1 MSPLTHKVAVVTGAS
16 KGIGAGIAKAIA
28 TAGAA
33 VAVNYAGSKEAAER
47 VVNHIVANGDR
58 AIAVQGS
65 VSNAT
70 DMRRLFAETKSTF
83 GAVDIL
89 VNNAGIGEFAP
100 VEAVSEELYRRL
112 FDTNVLGVM
121 LAVQEALGH
130 FGPNGGSIINIS
142 SVASVSPTPGSGIY
156 AATKA
161 AVNTLTTVL
170 AMELGA
176 RKIRV
181 NAIAPGPVDTD
192 GTRGVGLIGSELERQ
207 LIAQTPL
214 GRLGQ
219 PEDIGRIAVFLA
231 SDDAQWVS
239 GAWIRASGGLQ

>member
-1 MSPLTHKVAVVTGAS
+1 MSPLTHKVAVITGAS

-47 VVNHIVANGDR
+47 VVNDIVANGGR

-65 VSNAT
+65 VSAAA

-83 GAVDIL
+83 GVIDIL

-100 VEAVSEELYRRL
+100 VEAVSEALYRRL

-231 SDDAQWVS
+231 SDDARWVS

>member
-1 MSPLTHKVAVVTGAS
+1 MSPLTHKVAVITGAS

-47 VVNHIVANGDR
+47 VVNDIVANGGR

-65 VSNAT
+65 VSNAA

>member
-1 MSPLTHKVAVVTGAS
+1 MGPLTHKVAVITGGS

-47 VVNHIVANGDR
+47 VVNDIVANGGQ

-100 VEAVSEELYRRL
+100 VEGVSEELYRRL

>member
-1 MSPLTHKVAVVTGAS
+1 MSPLTHKVAVITGAS

-47 VVNHIVANGDR
+47 VVNDIVANGGQ

>member
-1 MSPLTHKVAVVTGAS
+1 MSPLTHKVAVITGAS

-47 VVNHIVANGDR
+47 VVNDIVANGGR

-231 SDDAQWVS
+231 SDDARWVS

>member
-1 MSPLTHKVAVVTGAS
+1 MSPLTHKVAAITGAS
-16 KGIGAGIAKAIA
+16 KGIGAGIAKAMA

-47 VVNHIVANGDR
+47 VVNDIAANGGR

-65 VSNAT
+65 VSNAA

-121 LAVQEALGH
+121 LAVQEALRH

>member
-1 MSPLTHKVAVVTGAS
+1 VSPLTHKVAVITGAS

-28 TAGAA
+28 TGGAA
-33 VAVNYAGSKEAAER
+33 VAVNYAGNKEAAER
-47 VVNHIVANGDR
+47 VVDDIVANGGR

-65 VSNAT
+65 VSDAT

-83 GAVDIL
+83 GAIDIL

-100 VEAVSEELYRRL
+100 VEAVSEEQYRRL

-121 LAVQEALGH
+121 LAVQEALRH
-130 FGPNGGSIINIS
+130 FGPNGGSIVNIS

-161 AVNTLTTVL
+161 AVNSLTTVL
-170 AMELGA
+170 AMELGG

-192 GTRGVGLIGSELERQ
+192 GTRGAGLIGSELERQ

-231 SDDAQWVS
+231 SDDARWVS

>member
-1 MSPLTHKVAVVTGAS
+1 MGPLTHKVAVITGGS

-47 VVNHIVANGDR
+47 VVNEIVANGGQ

>member
-1 MSPLTHKVAVVTGAS
+1 MGPLTHKVAVITGAS

-47 VVNHIVANGDR
+47 VVNDIVANGGR

-65 VSNAT
+65 VSNAA

>member
-1 MSPLTHKVAVVTGAS
+1 MSPLTNRVAVITGAS

-47 VVNHIVANGDR
+47 VVNDIVANGGR

-65 VSNAT
+65 VSNAA

-100 VEAVSEELYRRL
+100 VEAVSEEQYRRL

-142 SVASVSPTPGSGIY
+142 SVASVSPTPASGIY

>member
-1 MSPLTHKVAVVTGAS
+1 MSPLTHKVAAITGAS

-47 VVNHIVANGDR
+47 VVNDIAANGGR

-65 VSNAT
+65 VSNAA

-231 SDDAQWVS
+231 SDDARWVS

>member
-1 MSPLTHKVAVVTGAS
+1 MSPLTHKVAVITGAS

-47 VVNHIVANGDR
+47 VVNDIVANGGQ

-161 AVNTLTTVL
+161 AVNTLTAVL
-170 AMELGA
+170 ALELGG

-192 GTRGVGLIGSELERQ
+192 GTRGAGLIGSELERQ

-231 SDDAQWVS
+231 SDDARWVS

>member
-1 MSPLTHKVAVVTGAS
+1 MSPLTHKVAVITGAS

-47 VVNHIVANGDR
+47 VVNDIVANGGR

-65 VSNAT
+65 VSNAA

-100 VEAVSEELYRRL
+100 VEAVSQELYRRL

>member
-1 MSPLTHKVAVVTGAS
+1 MSPLTHKVAVITGAS

-47 VVNHIVANGDR
+47 VVNDIVANGGR

-214 GRLGQ
+214 GRLGR